1 MWPQLQTVA
10 EIAIARIL
18 NSLPEGLLIALFG
31 WAMLRL
37 LPRQNS
43 GTRFAVWFVAL
54 LGVAGL
60 PFIGDVRTGYSL
72 LPAGTARP
80 VLTLPGHVGVLVFLG
95 WLLVTCAAMA
105 RLAIGLWH
113 LLELRRNCVAVDA
126 AELHP
131 TVRKTVA
138 ELGSSRSVTLATSER
153 VNVPAAIGFFKPVIV
168 IPAWALRELPSDK
181 LNIILLH
188 EFAHLRRWD
197 DWTNLLQKM
206 VRAAFFFHPAVWWI
220 ESRLS
225 LEREMACDDQ
235 VLAATADARGYA
247 ECLIA
252 LLEKSLARRGWA
264 MAQAAVHRAQEAS
277 LRLAQILDTGR
288 PNSKH
293 VWKPALGLVG
303 VFSLVCLAVMPGA
316 PKFVAFEGN
325 GHEIPAGDVHAAL
338 DQYEFFPAAVIPVR
352 TSASTAPAFE
362 KMAHPLAQQVVKK
375 HVERRSDQRIET
387 PLARVEVAEA
397 IGSARSMSS
406 AAEVVEA
413 STSEPVVPA
422 VETIF
427 VVRTTQRIGPNSWV
441 WRVSVWRVSWVN
453 PAQEKA
459 ARLPAANKT

>member
-1 MWPQLQTVA
+1 MMWPQLQTVA
-10 EIAIARIL
+10 EIVIARIL

-95 WLLVTCAAMA
+95 WLLVTCAAMVH
-105 RLAIGLWH
+105 LAIGLWQ
-113 LLELRRNCVAVDA
+113 LRQLRRSCVAVDA
-126 AELHP
+126 ADLHP
-131 TVRKTVA
+131 SVRKTVA
-138 ELGSSRSVTLATSER
+138 ELGSSRSVTVATSER

-168 IPAWALRELPSDK
+168 IPAWALQELPPED

-235 VLAATADARGYA
+235 VLAATANPRGYA
-247 ECLIA
+247 ECLIG
-252 LLEKSLARRGWA
+252 LLEKSVARRGWA

-303 VFSLVCLAVMPGA
+303 VFSLVCLAVMPSA
-316 PKFVAFEGN
+316 PKFLAFEGN
-325 GHEIPAGDVHAAL
+325 ERAIPAGDVHAAL
-338 DQYEFFPAAVIPVR
+338 DPYGFSPAAVIPVR
-352 TSASTAPAFE
+352 TSKSTE
-362 KMAHPLAQQVVKK
+362 KMPHPLARQIIKR
-375 HVERRSDQRIET
+375 HLHRRSQQRIET
-387 PLARVEVAEA
+387 QRAQVEVAEA
-397 IGSARSMSS
+397 IGSARPKSS
-406 AAEVVEA
+406 SAEVVEA
-413 STSEPVVPA
+413 STSEPVGPA

-441 WRVSVWRVSWVN
+441 WSVSVWRVSWVN

-459 ARLPAANKT
+459 ASVPAART